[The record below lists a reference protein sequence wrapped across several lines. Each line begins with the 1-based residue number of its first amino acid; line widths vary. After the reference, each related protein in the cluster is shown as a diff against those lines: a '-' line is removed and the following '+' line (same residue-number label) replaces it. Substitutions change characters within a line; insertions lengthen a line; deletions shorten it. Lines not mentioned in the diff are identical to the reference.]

1 MDSLLLPLRPTSSK
15 DPATSSLAFTIP
27 QINAQRRGFRHIS
40 EASLLEELA
49 TRSSTHNITS
59 DVISS
64 DEPPDDYNDKR
75 KELYERKA
83 EMLQQVGGAHNSALM
98 ALDFISLLLSVPGG
112 KGEQSMSPVLKE
124 HVPTASM
131 GAQVI
136 ERTADES
143 KRDIS
148 LVAKGWK
155 LESFNSAADSLLRSS
170 ARLESEIQQETSYWE
185 QVLLVKAKGWTM
197 CRMPGERHTLGVKYG
212 FREASSTYRDRG
224 VAALRRDEGGKITLD
239 HGLLATPAQT
249 VRVQIQ
255 SQGGITGT
263 STFTPTAGDSIN
275 EQILEARNALF
286 DEELFFE
293 LTREARALISHGVEI
308 RNGTIHIPYD
318 PDKSKVIL
326 ISLEPVA
333 DLSAPS
339 PPSSQETEKESQ
351 TASSILVILRL
362 LLSHIHAQTHRRR
375 SAPQPPLS
383 LKPAPK
389 TLPSVI
395 QPILSYIQHSTHLST
410 TLTYVSTLF
419 SPLRSAGLD
428 YMIRPLPYATTSLT
442 APTTPSALLSALTSP
457 LESSISIVLPSSSAS
472 SLSSFLS
479 FTSEAAASTLTLTI
493 RTSLAPPTQ
502 GTEFSLTTANPPPE
516 SDIPTRIPRIT
527 SPDEV
532 QAILSRIL
540 SFDLLTTIST
550 LSKSQSPPHSQSPGK
565 ANRPAQ
571 NRWEIYDPENSEL
584 SKQVPVPIPGPRRRK
599 TREARMHVSV
609 GDGKLGARW
618 TWMDGGG
625 EGGEYLWDSQA
636 VDDRKGM
643 TLGEWLAQAGTGV

>member
-15 DPATSSLAFTIP
+15 DPAASSLAFIP

-49 TRSSTHNITS
+49 TRSSTHNITN
-59 DVISS
+59 DIPD
-64 DEPPDDYNDKR
+64 DEPTDEYNEKR

-83 EMLQQVGGAHNSALM
+83 EMQQQVGEAHNSALM

-124 HVPTASM
+124 HVPIASM

-185 QVLLVKAKGWTM
+185 QVLLVKEKGWTM
-197 CRMPGERHTLGVKYG
+197 CRMPGEKHTLGVKYG

-239 HGLLATPAQT
+239 HGLLATPART

-255 SQGGITGT
+255 SQGEITGA
-263 STFTPTAGDSIN
+263 SIFTPSAGESIN
-275 EQILEARNALF
+275 EQIFEARNALF

-339 PPSSQETEKESQ
+339 PSSQETEKESQ
-351 TASSILVILRL
+351 TASSILLILRL

-375 SAPQPPLS
+375 SVPQPPLS

-389 TLPSVI
+389 TLPSII
-395 QPILSYIQHSTHLST
+395 QPIISYIQHSTHLST
-410 TLTYVSTLF
+410 TLAYVNTLF

-442 APTTPSALLSALTSP
+442 PPTTPSALLSALTSP
-457 LESSISIVLPSSSAS
+457 LESSVSIVLPSSSAS

-479 FTSEAAASTLTLTI
+479 FSSEAAASTLTLTL

-502 GTEFSLTTANPPPE
+502 GTEFSFTTANLPPE

-527 SPDEV
+527 SAEEV
-532 QAILSRIL
+532 QALLSRIL

-550 LSKSQSPPHSQSPGK
+550 LSKSQSQPHSQSPGK

-584 SKQVPVPIPGPRRRK
+584 SKQVPVPIPGARRRK

-618 TWMDGGG
+618 TWMDGHG

-636 VDDRKGM
+636 VDDREGM
-643 TLGEWLAQAGTGV
+643 TLGEWLAQAGTGA